1 MGIDGAAHVPSKL
14 SLVAKLQA
22 GVCARAASNS
32 EVPPRCH
39 RRAPWIRLF
48 PTTPPSMHTTHRQPV
63 LLMKEKHATIT
74 HPCQKLFQSKVVAN
88 FGGWLNREVSKGSQR
103 TTLSCALR
111 LGAGLMY
118 TIWGYLFD
126 HLRLRGRRLGP
137 SAGLTSEA
145 T

>member
-39 RRAPWIRLF
+39 RRAPWIRQF

-63 LLMKEKHATIT
+63 LLMKEKACDNHASM
-74 HPCQKLFQSKVVAN
+74 PKAVPKQGRNEFW
-88 FGGWLNREVSKGSQR
+88 WLVE
-103 TTLSCALR
+103 
-111 LGAGLMY
+111 
-118 TIWGYLFD
+118 
-126 HLRLRGRRLGP
+126 P
-137 SAGLTSEA
+137 
-145 T
+145 